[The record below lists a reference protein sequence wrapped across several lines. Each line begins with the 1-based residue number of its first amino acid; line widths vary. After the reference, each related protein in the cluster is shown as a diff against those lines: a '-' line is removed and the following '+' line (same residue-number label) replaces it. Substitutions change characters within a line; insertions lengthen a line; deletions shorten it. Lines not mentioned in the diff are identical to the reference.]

1 MWCTWIGAA
10 VRESWRVNITLK
22 ETLEEARQR
31 LGNGGGLF
39 LGAWV
44 NRGAGSM
51 EAENLL
57 EKF

>member
-1 MWCTWIGAA
+1 M
-10 VRESWRVNITLK
+10 RESWRVNITLK
-22 ETLEEARQR
+22 ETLEDPRQR